1 VTIAFVNSGTFDG
14 NNTSSIAPGVPAS
27 PVAGNRFVAFV
38 GGKPYNST
46 PGTPTGYTKQAASTS
61 GTTAVGNGVGS
72 TYCVAYDHDVTG
84 SESGTVSFSCS
95 PNGDPAMARIHQFS
109 KASGTTWDIATSALA
124 DQGNNGDNEII
135 TATGAAIDI
144 QAGDMLVWAATMP
157 NDNDLIADPL
167 MTVDGCTIDTP
178 TTIAHDTTVFGNDG
192 GIWYYYAL
200 VTAGASTGSAPV
212 FTAVTGTLA
221 GGGTD
226 PDDTAAPL
234 IRLRELS
241 PPSGDLAA
249 TLGGV
254 TASLTGTVADQ
265 AVSGDLASALGGV
278 TASMEARETATG
290 SLADVL
296 SGITTS
302 LEAREVNAGDAT
314 STLGGVT
321 ASLTANEVDSGD
333 LSATLGGVTASLE
346 GSTGIVTGSL
356 ASTIGG
362 ITASLEANE
371 VDAGDIAATLGGVT
385 ASLAGSV
392 VEPVTGDL
400 TATLGGATCALQGEA
415 SVVTKTGGWNQ
426 LQGILDEIRNQPST
440 PHMEPLWPNEVERHH
455 PAQPAVVTQYVPVP
469 ITEDDQRWGE

>member
-1 VTIAFVNSGTFDG
+1 
-14 NNTSSIAPGVPAS
+14 
-27 PVAGNRFVAFV
+27 VAFL
-38 GGKPYNST
+38 GTKPFNAT
-46 PGTPTGYTKQAASTS
+46 TGTPANYTKLVTATS
-61 GTTAVGNGVGS
+61 GTVAAGNGTGS
-72 TYCVAYDHDVTG
+72 TICVAYDHAVTG
-84 SESGTVSFSCS
+84 SESGTVSFSMTT
-95 PNGDPAMARIHQFS
+95 GDPAMARIHQFS
-109 KASGTTWDIATSALA
+109 KSSTKLWDIASTALA
-124 DQGNNGDNEII
+124 DTTNAGDNHI
-135 TATGAAIDI
+135 TATGSSIDI
-144 QAGDMLVWAATMP
+144 KSGDMLVWAATMP
-157 NDNDLIADPL
+157 NDNDLIASPV
-167 MTVDGCTIDTP
+167 MTVPGCTVSAVTQIATDT
-178 TTIAHDTTVFGNDG
+178 AVDGNDG
-192 GIWYYYAL
+192 AIFYYRAS
-200 VTAGASTGSAPV
+200 VTAGTSTGAPV
-212 FTAVTGTLA
+212 FTAVTGVLA

-226 PDDTAAPL
+226 PDDTAVPL
-234 IRLRELS
+234 VRLREVPNNIGPIAS
-241 PPSGDLAA
+241 

-254 TASLTGTVADQ
+254 TASLTGTVAD
-265 AVSGDLASALGGV
+265 AEATSGDLAATLGGVTAALQAREADTGTAASTLGGV
-278 TASMEARETATG
+278 TASLEARETATG
-290 SLADVL
+290 SLAGVL
-296 SGITTS
+296 SGVTTS
-302 LEAREVNAGDAT
+302 LEAREVNAGDAA

-371 VDAGDIAATLGGVT
+371 VDAGDVAATLGGVT

-415 SVVTKTGGWNQ
+415 SIATRTGGWNQ

-440 PHMEPLWPNEVERHH
+440 PHMEPLWPNEVERHR